1 MKRLLSIVL
10 AMAICLSMGVTTF
23 AAEIDSTVPSS
34 EMTISEAAELLG
46 VDESV
51 LQGLEI
57 KRLPSLGTN
66 STSRNIPT
74 NLSSGV
80 YYEDITVDSFTGAM
94 HYINGSQFMYAA
106 KLVSFE
112 HSLPASFGIQ
122 LYFGDSSKAPYAINF
137 LTETGEEYKSG
148 WTHCNYGE
156 GIYFKYYRLG
166 YAPTNGVARIVI
178 AVL

>member
-10 AMAICLSMGVTTF
+10 AVAICLSMGVTTF
-23 AAEIDSTVPSS
+23 AAEIDSTVPNS

-57 KRLPSLGTN
+57 KRLPSLGSN

-106 KLVSFE
+106 KLVSFD
-112 HSLPASFGIQ
+112 HSMSAGFGIQ
-122 LYFGDSSKAPYAINF
+122 LYFGDSSKAPHSVRYLYDA
-137 LTETGEEYKSG
+137 GEQYKSG
-148 WTHCNYGE
+148 WINCNYGE
-156 GIYFKYYRLG
+156 GIYFKYYRFG